1 MADIC
6 LIAEDLAVERGGR
19 LVFAGLSFE
28 AKAGSALLVRG
39 PNGVGK
45 SSLLRTIAGLVP
57 PVEGSIR
64 IKNGDEEHSVGAQ
77 CHYFGHADALKSALS
92 VAENLNFWREFGG
105 DPAATV
111 MDALD
116 MVGLGHIDHLPA
128 AYLSAGQRR
137 RLSLARLLVTRRP
150 IWLLDE
156 PTAALDAASEAAL
169 VDIMGAHLASGGVIV
184 AATHADLPL
193 SPLSELWMQTAQEAA
208 A

>member
-1 MADIC
+1 M
-6 LIAEDLAVERGGR
+6 LKLVVENLAVDRGGR
-19 LVFAGLSFE
+19 RVFAGLSFDVG
-28 AKAGSALLVRG
+28 ASAALLVRG

-45 SSLLRTIAGLVP
+45 SSLLRTIAGLVAP
-57 PVEGSIR
+57 IEGSIR
-64 IKNGDEEHSVGAQ
+64 IENGDAEQSVSAQ

-92 VAENLNFWREFGG
+92 VAENLSFWRDFGG
-105 DPAATV
+105 DPAETV
-111 MDALD
+111 IDALD
-116 MVGLGHIDHLPA
+116 KVGLAHIDHLPA

-169 VDIMGAHLASGGVIV
+169 VEIMQGHLTSGGVII

-193 SPLSELWMQTAQEAA
+193 EPLQALWMHTAEEAA